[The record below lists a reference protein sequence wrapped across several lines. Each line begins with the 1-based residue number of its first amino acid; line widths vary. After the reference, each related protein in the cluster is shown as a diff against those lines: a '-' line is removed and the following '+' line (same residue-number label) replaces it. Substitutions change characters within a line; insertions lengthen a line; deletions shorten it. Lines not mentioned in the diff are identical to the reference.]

1 MKCGRNEYYRRTDLV
16 PEWMFFSIRFV
27 IFAEVNIVNDKN
39 IEGILWID
47 VVIILIFIICI
58 ILSWIL
64 SFCFFSFFGL

>member
-1 MKCGRNEYYRRTDLV
+1 MKCGRNKYYRRTDLV
-16 PEWMFFSIRFV
+16 TEWMFFGIRFV

-64 SFCFFSFFGL
+64 NFWFFFFFGL

>member
-1 MKCGRNEYYRRTDLV
+1 MKCGRDEYYRRTDLV
-16 PEWMFFSIRFV
+16 TEWMFFGIRFV

-58 ILSWIL
+58 TLSRILYFW
-64 SFCFFSFFGL
+64 FFFFFGL

>member
-16 PEWMFFSIRFV
+16 TEWMFFGIRFV

-64 SFCFFSFFGL
+64 NFWFFFFFGL